1 MVPYDQ
7 SITHAILD
15 SSLDAV
21 FTIRADG
28 QIVDVNAAASRMFG
42 WRRDELLGRNIST
55 VVPIPMRGQH
65 DGFLQHFDPVRGITH
80 VLGNGRLLLAEHQ
93 NGSTFPVEVGI
104 SHFNIGA
111 QGYFTGFVRDMSERQ
126 RHVDELQYLAHHDD
140 DTGLLNYRGWIAAL
154 LARPQAPDAA
164 VLYIQMNCFTRII
177 AAHGRPVGAMAL
189 CAIAARLD
197 KRLTG
202 TGAAI
207 ARVGEA
213 AFAVH
218 AEYPALALA
227 EACLAEI
234 QIPIAYQHTTLQ
246 ISAQIGIAAEQGS
259 SAERLRDAMTASEHL
274 GISAGGILAFS
285 SELAQQLKHAVFLE
299 SRLQHA
305 LERNA
310 LRLMLQP
317 KLDLSTEQV
326 VGAEALVRWQ
336 DEDLGLVSPLDFIG
350 VAERSGLIH
359 QITDWV
365 LEHSLAEF
373 QRYRHQG
380 LSVAV
385 NFSALDF
392 QQSDVVDRVRQSLR
406 QYDFDPALL
415 EIEITE
421 STVAQDPQATA
432 ARMRELK
439 AEGIGLALDDF
450 GTGYSSL
457 AYLRQFPLDTLK
469 IDASFVRNTPDTPD
483 ANAVAGAIAAL
494 ARALNMQTVA
504 EGVETR
510 AQAEFLKSLSVE
522 RCQGFL
528 FSRPLPPSEFHQYV
542 AARR

>member
-1 MVPYDQ
+1 
-7 SITHAILD
+7 
-15 SSLDAV
+15 
-21 FTIRADG
+21 
-28 QIVDVNAAASRMFG
+28 
-42 WRRDELLGRNIST
+42 
-55 VVPIPMRGQH
+55 
-65 DGFLQHFDPVRGITH
+65 
-80 VLGNGRLLLAEHQ
+80 
-93 NGSTFPVEVGI
+93 
-104 SHFNIGA
+104 
-111 QGYFTGFVRDMSERQ
+111 
-126 RHVDELQYLAHHDD
+126 
-140 DTGLLNYRGWIAAL
+140 
-154 LARPQAPDAA
+154 
-164 VLYIQMNCFTRII
+164 
-177 AAHGRPVGAMAL
+177 
-189 CAIAARLD
+189 
-197 KRLTG
+197 
-202 TGAAI
+202 
-207 ARVGEA
+207 
-213 AFAVH
+213 
-218 AEYPALALA
+218 
-227 EACLAEI
+227 
-234 QIPIAYQHTTLQ
+234 
-246 ISAQIGIAAEQGS
+246 
-259 SAERLRDAMTASEHL
+259 
-274 GISAGGILAFS
+274 
-285 SELAQQLKHAVFLE
+285 
-299 SRLQHA
+299 
-305 LERNA
+305 
-310 LRLMLQP
+310 
-317 KLDLSTEQV
+317 
-326 VGAEALVRWQ
+326 VRWQ

-415 EIEITE
+415 EIELTE